1 MASANRDELIH
12 AAWAALKGATW
23 AVMAA
28 ITDRTP
34 PAGASIGHMG
44 FLHALA
50 TLGGRAAPGQLAKQL
65 DVTPA
70 TATQA
75 ISALESKGLITRER
89 ETGDLRA
96 VRVVLTT
103 KGRAVQKQ
111 WGDAILDHIREKL
124 GKLSDADLATVAEIL
139 ARVAP
144 PIHGPPRGLI
154 SALRHDAPTKSKRA
168 TKGFRTA

>member
-1 MASANRDELIH
+1 MASAKRDELVH
-12 AAWAALKGATW
+12 VAWAALKGATW
-23 AVMAA
+23 GVMAGIA
-28 ITDRTP
+28 DRTP

-50 TLGGRAAPGQLAKQL
+50 GFGGRAAPGQLARKL

-89 ETGDLRA
+89 EPGDLRA

-111 WGDAILDHIREKL
+111 WGEAILGHIREKL
-124 GKLSDADLATVAEIL
+124 AKLSDSDLATVAEIL

-154 SALRHDAPTKSKRA
+154 STLRHDGPTKSKRA
-168 TKGFRTA
+168 PSRTGTT